1 MTRAAAEPRTL
12 HGILARRMLGIGGG
26 FAWTRETL
34 SAADVEAV
42 GNIAGGARA
51 FALLQVGQPDRAEAE
66 LRALWPAVKDA
77 GPLRDALLRVA
88 REAGFTDLAAQ
99 IAAAG
104 QAADGR
110 PRDFDR
116 FPVPRLRP
124 RGGFRVDAALVYA
137 LTRLESNF
145 DAQAV
150 SPVGARG
157 LMQLMPETAGYIAGE
172 GVSGERL
179 RDPGVNLDLGQR
191 YVSHLATLDVVGGDL
206 LRLLASYNAGPGN
219 VGQWAMRDRD
229 DPLLFIEAIPLRETR
244 AFVQRALT
252 YAWIYAARLRLPS
265 PSLDQM
271 AAGAFP
277 RFTPPAKTETVV
289 DAAWRVR

>member
-1 MTRAAAEPRTL
+1 
-12 HGILARRMLGIGGG
+12 
-26 FAWTRETL
+26 L
-34 SAADVEAV
+34 STADVEAV
-42 GNIAGGARA
+42 GNLAGGARA
-51 FALLQVGQPDRAEAE
+51 FALLEIGQPDRAEAE
-66 LRALWPAVKDA
+66 LRALWPAMRDD
-77 GPLRDALLRVA
+77 GPLRDALRRVA
-88 REAGFTDLAAQ
+88 REAGFSDLAAE
-99 IAAAG
+99 IATAV

-124 RGGFRVDAALVYA
+124 RGGFKVDPALIYA

-145 DAQAV
+145 DPSAV

-172 GVSGERL
+172 GVSGDRL
-179 RDPGVNLDLGQR
+179 RDPALNLDLGQR
-191 YVSHLATLDVVGGDL
+191 YVSHLAALDVVSGDL

-229 DPLLFIEAIPLRETR
+229 DPLLYLEAIPLRETR
-244 AFVQRALT
+244 AFVQHALT

-277 RFTPPAKTETVV
+277 RFTAPAEAETVV
-289 DAAWRVR
+289 HAAWRVR